1 MHKPR
6 FGGDYGF
13 GFWMVHDSAT
23 GHTLIHHGGAIPG
36 QRAFL
41 IGDLDAHVGVYYMTN
56 SDYLPDATPPAQ
68 SEIVYAALKL
78 LRGEEY
84 VPRPQPKGIAVDD
97 KVLDSYVGTY
107 DFGEE
112 TIVVSRVG
120 RALAVQQNGESAK
133 NELLAQTPE
142 RFLLRGST
150 ITMTFQGD
158 GGRIDR
164 IVLEV
169 GGQRLTATRRK

>member
-1 MHKPR
+1 
-6 FGGDYGF
+6 
-13 GFWMVHDSAT
+13 
-23 GHTLIHHGGAIPG
+23 
-36 QRAFL
+36 
-41 IGDLDAHVGVYYMTN
+41 
-56 SDYLPDATPPAQ
+56 
-68 SEIVYAALKL
+68 
-78 LRGEEY
+78 
-84 VPRPQPKGIAVDD
+84 VDD

-120 RALAVQQNGESAK
+120 RALAVQQNSESAK